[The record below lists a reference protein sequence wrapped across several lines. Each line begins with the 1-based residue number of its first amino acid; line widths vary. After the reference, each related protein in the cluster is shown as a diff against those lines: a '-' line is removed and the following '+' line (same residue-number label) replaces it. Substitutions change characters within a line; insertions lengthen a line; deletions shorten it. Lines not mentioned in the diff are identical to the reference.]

1 MADKVVSLE
10 FNVNTAGAVTEINK
24 VTKAT
29 EGATAASNEY
39 EKQLNDIKKATD
51 GAGFKDLN
59 KALKQY
65 QDLALQAGTSS
76 PIGRQALA
84 EAGELKDRLSDLKAE
99 IRNTGQDGRALQ
111 ASLQL
116 GGGIVAGFGAV
127 QGVMAL
133 VGSESEDLQR
143 TLVKLQAV
151 QATLASVEE
160 IRSVLEKESALRIT
174 AVTIAEKGRAAA
186 TALSTFV
193 TNASTLSL
201 KAFRIALIGTGIGAI
216 VVLLGFAAEKMGL
229 FGDSTDDTNKKLEEQ
244 KKRQEDL
251 NKQVDDQ
258 IKKTLEL
265 RKTRQGGLTD
275 LKNELDILKASG
287 ATKTELFKAEKKII
301 DQQLADLKV
310 AKDARGFLNKEEL
323 EEQRQLQVDKYI
335 LNLNYIRQTKEAN
348 DEARKQEAEKL
359 KKAADDRR
367 AKEKEWQSEL
377 KADKDKLAE
386 DEKLA
391 AQKKFSDDQQL
402 MLARTELFAADLA
415 AEKASADS
423 KKAYD
428 KEVFDT
434 KISLA
439 EQGFDII
446 NQLAALS
453 GDKSKAAAKR
463 AFEINKVFQIAQ
475 ATMEGYRAVISTY
488 AQTPG
493 GVVLKSIAAGIA
505 GTFAALQIAKI
516 SQSKFDSTKFDK
528 TSSNIPGGDL
538 TAAAPTQT
546 QAPQTPGRVS
556 NITGSQTT
564 TVKAIVVESDITTT
578 QKRINSIQE
587 IAKI

>member
-10 FNVNTAGAVTEINK
+10 FNVKTAGAVTEINK

-29 EGATAASNEY
+29 EGATAASNQY
-39 EKQLNDIKKATD
+39 EKQLNDIKKATE

-59 KALKQY
+59 RALKQY
-65 QDLALQAGTSS
+65 QDLALQAGASS

-84 EAGELKDRLSDLKAE
+84 EAGELKDRLSDLKTA
-99 IRNTGQDGRALQ
+99 IRTTGQDGRALQ

-229 FGDSTDDTNKKLEEQ
+229 FGNSTDEANEKLERQ
-244 KKRQEDL
+244 KKIREDL
-251 NKQVDDQ
+251 DAQ
-258 IKKTLEL
+258 IEK
-265 RKTRQGGLTD
+265 D
-275 LKNELDILKASG
+275 LKRDLDIRKSRQNGLNDIKAEIDILKAKG
-287 ATKTELFKAEKKII
+287 ATSTEIFLAEKKLI
-301 DQQLADLKV
+301 QEQLNNLAYTKGV
-310 AKDARGFLNKEEL
+310 RGKLNAEEL
-323 EEQRQLQVDKYI
+323 EEQRKLQVDKYI

-348 DEARKQEAEKL
+348 EEARKQEAEKL

-367 AKEKEWQSEL
+367 AKEKAWQEEL
-377 KADKDKLAE
+377 QADKDKLAA
-386 DEKLA
+386 DEKA
-391 AQKKFSDDQQL
+391 AADKKFSDDQQL

-439 EQGFDII
+439 QQGFDII

-505 GTFAALQIAKI
+505 GSFAALQIAKI
-516 SQSKFDSTKFDK
+516 SQSKFDSSKFDK
-528 TSSNIPGGDL
+528 ESPKLPGGDL

-546 QAPQTPGRVS
+546 MAPQTPGRVS

-587 IAKI
+587 LAKI